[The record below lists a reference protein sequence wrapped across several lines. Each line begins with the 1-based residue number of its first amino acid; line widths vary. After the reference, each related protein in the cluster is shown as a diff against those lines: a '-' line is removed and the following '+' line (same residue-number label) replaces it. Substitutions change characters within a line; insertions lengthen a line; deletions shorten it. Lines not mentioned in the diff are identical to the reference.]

1 MITSLLIAMY
11 LVIGSVFSTLMFGLK
26 RRKWPMEMGLHCFL
40 FTSLLLFWL
49 PISIVSFIIGPFIK
63 QYWFESHS

>member
-1 MITSLLIAMY
+1 M
-11 LVIGSVFSTLMFGLK
+11 
-26 RRKWPMEMGLHCFL
+26 
-40 FTSLLLFWL
+40 LLFWL